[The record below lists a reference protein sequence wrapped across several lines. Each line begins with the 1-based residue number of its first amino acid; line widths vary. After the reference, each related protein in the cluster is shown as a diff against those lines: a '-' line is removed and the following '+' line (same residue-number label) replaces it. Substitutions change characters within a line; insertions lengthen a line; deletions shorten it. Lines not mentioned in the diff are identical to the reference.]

1 MKTYLLKIKNYYKGV
16 KEMMIDFYAA
26 KVIQGRRVFKDLIFS
41 KRVKEAIRKEI
52 IEQVGEELGAEL
64 TKEK

>member
-1 MKTYLLKIKNYYKGV
+1 
-16 KEMMIDFYAA
+16 MMIDFYAA